1 MREQV
6 IAALG
11 DVRYDEF
18 LVYIMGPY
26 KAFDLTDLVDDPDEI
41 PASFRDWN
49 HDAGEYTHDE
59 VVGLLRR
66 VQGSLRTDPG
76 VNAFLAVD
84 VDVPLDEVD
93 AATQS
98 IEFARASNA
107 VVFVVPLVG
116 KNLGVGSGVG
126 SVLDDLDEGDRQRV
140 TFVHESG
147 VRSAMIQSVSRRWD
161 AAVRSYEDERELEA
175 AIRQFVVDVMHRE
188 VVGELPRKG

>member
-116 KNLGVGSGVG
+116 KNLGVGIEVG

>member
-49 HDAGEYTHDE
+49 HGAGEYTHDE

-116 KNLGVGSGVG
+116 KNLGVGIEVG

>member
-116 KNLGVGSGVG
+116 KNLGVGIEVG

-188 VVGELPRKG
+188 IVGELPRKG